1 LIVEL
6 PNHGAIPEQPS
17 ESAWAELREAQFLTS
32 KQGPNVGLAVTIDVG
47 DPKDLHPHRK
57 AEVGQR
63 IALWALGTTYRQ
75 PIIIPDRSMIPMIVE
90 RNERE
95 L

>member
-1 LIVEL
+1 M
-6 PNHGAIPEQPS
+6 
-17 ESAWAELREAQFLTS
+17 W
-32 KQGPNVGLAVTIDVG
+32 G

-75 PIIIPDRSMIPMIVE
+75 PIIYSGPIYDSNDRGEE
-90 RNERE
+90 RA
-95 L
+95 